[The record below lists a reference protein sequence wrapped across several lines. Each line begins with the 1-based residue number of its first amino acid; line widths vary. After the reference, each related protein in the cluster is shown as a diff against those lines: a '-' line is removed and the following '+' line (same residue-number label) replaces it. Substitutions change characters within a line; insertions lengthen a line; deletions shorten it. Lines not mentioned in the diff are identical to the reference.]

1 MGPQLWEDLVSDTG
15 IEAAKAQAVRYGAEQ
30 GINPFMALLSEV
42 RRAAGHVA
50 WLGVKV
56 AEAPTD
62 EALLDEWGPWLRLY
76 QKERAA
82 LLKASETAVRL
93 GLAERVVKVEER
105 RAELVARVLLATL
118 EALDLPPEIRDRAP
132 AVLRDQLLALD
143 VESADVSP
151 GG

>member
-1 MGPQLWEDLVSDTG
+1 MSETG
-15 IEAAKAQAVRYGAEQ
+15 IEAAKEQAVRYGAEQ
-30 GINPFMALLSEV
+30 GINPFMALLGEV

-62 EALLDEWGPWLRLY
+62 ESLLDEWGPWLRLY

-118 EALDLPPEIRDRAP
+118 EALDLPPEVRDRAP
-132 AVLRDQLLALD
+132 MVLREQLLALD
-143 VESADVSP
+143 VESVDVSP

>member
-1 MGPQLWEDLVSDTG
+1 MSDTQV
-15 IEAAKAQAVRYGAEQ
+15 EQAKRYGEEI
-30 GINPFMALLSEV
+30 GVNPFMALLNEV

-62 EALLDEWGPWLRLY
+62 EALLDDWGPWLRLY
-76 QKERAA
+76 HKERAA
-82 LLKASETAVRL
+82 LLKASETAIRL

-105 RAELVARVLLATL
+105 RAEMVARVLLATL
-118 EALDLPPEIRDRAP
+118 SALDLPPEIAARAP
-132 AVLRDQLLALD
+132 LVLREQLLAL
-143 VESADVSP
+143 EQGEEQ